1 MPKLKDI
8 DIDYDQIRELVKRL
22 DFGKKMALIKEV
34 AKEREY
40 RKNFYDFTE
49 GLVKKYNI
57 PEMTDDEL
65 DTFLHDRS

>member
-1 MPKLKDI
+1 MAKLRDI
-8 DIDYDQIRELVKRL
+8 DIDYDQIKELVKQL

-40 RKNFYDFTE
+40 RKDFYNFTE

-65 DTFLHDRS
+65 NKFLHDRS